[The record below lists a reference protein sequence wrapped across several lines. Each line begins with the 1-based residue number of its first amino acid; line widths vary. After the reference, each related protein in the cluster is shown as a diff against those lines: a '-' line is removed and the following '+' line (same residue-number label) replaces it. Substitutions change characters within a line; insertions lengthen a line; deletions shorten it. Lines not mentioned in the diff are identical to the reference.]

1 MDSSGTDSPPSK
13 IDDTTEKMADLAT
26 EIQQAVDE
34 SIGEME
40 NLTNHIKETE
50 DMDNQNSDDSEFVN
64 WESPLK
70 QSTYM
75 FIWALASLGSF
86 AVFFRYF

>member
-1 MDSSGTDSPPSK
+1 MDSSAKDKPRSRD
-13 IDDTTEKMADLAT
+13 DDTTEKMADLAT
-26 EIQQAVDE
+26 EIQQSVDA

-40 NLTNHIKETE
+40 DLAIGIKETE
-50 DMDNQNSDDSEFVN
+50 DVESQTSDDSEFVM

>member
-40 NLTNHIKETE
+40 EITTELQETE
-50 DMDNQNSDDSEFVN
+50 GMESQTSNDSEFVM

>member
-1 MDSSGTDSPPSK
+1 MDSSGKDSPPSK

-40 NLTNHIKETE
+40 EITTELQETE
-50 DMDNQNSDDSEFVN
+50 GMESQTSNDSEFVM

-75 FIWALASLGSF
+75 FIWALASLGSI

>member
-40 NLTNHIKETE
+40 EITTELQETE
-50 DMDNQNSDDSEFVN
+50 GMESQTSNDSEFIM

>member
-26 EIQQAVDE
+26 EIQQSVDA

-40 NLTNHIKETE
+40 DLAIGIKETE
-50 DMDNQNSDDSEFVN
+50 DVESQTSDDSEFVM

>member
-40 NLTNHIKETE
+40 EITTELQETE
-50 DMDNQNSDDSEFVN
+50 GMESQTPNDSEFVM

>member
-40 NLTNHIKETE
+40 EITTELQETE
-50 DMDNQNSDDSEFVN
+50 GMESQTSNDSEFVM

-75 FIWALASLGSF
+75 IIWALASLGSF

>member
-26 EIQQAVDE
+26 EIQQDVDE

-40 NLTNHIKETE
+40 EITTELQETE
-50 DMDNQNSDDSEFVN
+50 GMESQTSNDSEFVM

>member
-26 EIQQAVDE
+26 EIHQAVDE

-40 NLTNHIKETE
+40 EITTELQETE
-50 DMDNQNSDDSEFVN
+50 GMESQTSNDSEFVM